1 MPVSFEEID
10 FTLPGEN
17 MGRFDGGRQREAE
30 REAYLLLWNLWR
42 SSQRTAANV
51 DNWESACEML
61 QTYYTVAQARRDS
74 EVCAMRIRYL
84 EISQPIPRLADFIH
98 APPYYRLPDAP
109 RQLALAAHEYRFARQ
124 RHPARERQR
133 LKELE
138 TTKALHEA
146 VKATEASARAAE
158 IARRREWQRS
168 RWPNDVVLESEI
180 YNLDSVAAQV
190 DLQNA
195 KIESRVRALAHLLRD
210 GLQNLP
216 DTSESDLTA
225 SYRAGDPAGIAA
237 HVESV
242 LTAMPLPRYIN
253 PRVAVG
259 YSPDSRQLIIEY
271 ELPTVDVVPKA
282 KSYRYIKTRETV
294 VERARPSSQVKALYA
309 STIAQ
314 LTLLSVATILKLDS
328 ERHID
333 VVLFNGVVE
342 AQDPHSGEPIRPCL
356 IAVRVTR
363 DALAEINLED
373 VDPLA
378 CLKHLSAAVS
388 RNPTQ
393 FVGVRPL
400 LE

>member
-1 MPVSFEEID
+1 MPVSFEGID

-17 MGRFDGGRQREAE
+17 MGRFDDGRQREAE

-61 QTYYTVAQARRDS
+61 QTYYTVAQARQDS

-84 EISQPIPRLADFIH
+84 EISEPLPRLADFVH
-98 APPYYRLPDAP
+98 APPYYRVPDAP
-109 RQLALAAHEYRFARQ
+109 RQLALASHEYRFARQ
-124 RHPARERQR
+124 RHPARERLR

-138 TTKALHEA
+138 TTKALYEV
-146 VKATEASARAAE
+146 VKAAEARARGAE

-168 RWPNDVVLESEI
+168 RWPKDIVLESEI
-180 YNLDSVAAQV
+180 YNLEGVAAQV

-195 KIESRVRALAHLLRD
+195 KIKSQVNALADLLRD
-210 GLQNLP
+210 GLQHPP
-216 DTSESDLTA
+216 DPSESAPIA
-225 SYRAGDPAGIAA
+225 SYRAGNPAGIAA

-242 LTAMPLPRYIN
+242 LATIRVPRCIN
-253 PRVAVG
+253 PKATAA
-259 YSPDSRQLIIEY
+259 YSPDARQLVVEY
-271 ELPTVDVVPKA
+271 ELPVVDVVPKA
-282 KSYRYIKTRETV
+282 KSYRYVKSRETV
-294 VERARPSSQVKALYA
+294 VETARPASQVKALYA

-314 LTLLSVATILKLDS
+314 LTLLSLAAILKLDS

-333 VVLFNGVVE
+333 VVVFNGVVE
-342 AQDPHSGEPIRPCL
+342 TQDPGSGQPIRPCL

-363 DALAEINLED
+363 DTLAEINLEN
-373 VDPLA
+373 VDPSA
-378 CLKHLSAAVS
+378 CLEQLSAAVS
-388 RNPTQ
+388 RNPTR
-393 FVGVRPL
+393 FVPVPPL